1 VTARAGGLRNLL
13 DDDFLVVIIALIAGL
28 VAALGPAEPTG
39 HTATDAIL
47 LALGTGLIVFCG
59 ALAPWWVSVVVAAA
73 AMAIA
78 LDPLLIGLAVV
89 ALALALWNGSRPSL
103 SRVVTAASLGLSF
116 NVLGRADV
124 GGMLGTSAI
133 VTFVAAALVFVTGI
147 GRRSTPVRRTAWIG
161 LGVVVVF
168 GGLATA
174 GFAYEAAKSRHELAS
189 GLSTAELGVAALEDG
204 RFEDAAGWFREA
216 TGYLES
222 ANDRLD
228 KPWARAAAVVPV
240 AAIYQSAVSDM
251 SHVGADGATV
261 VADAL
266 DEIDFDR
273 LRPQAGRFDLQALAD
288 LQSPLTWVRDALVDL
303 QQTSQDVRSPWLV
316 DRATYEL
323 DDFDESV
330 AEHLPAL
337 QNALQA
343 IELAPEMLGADGPRT
358 YLLLFT
364 TPSESRALGGFIGSY
379 AELTVTDGQL
389 VLGDFGRAQDLDA
402 AVVTAAATMSDHEEF
417 VQEFG
422 RFGYDTD
429 GNGAVGDAA
438 FRNLDLTANFP
449 WVGEIAT
456 ELYTKTTGHKIDGV
470 IAMDP
475 HVVGALLGYTG
486 TVHLDSL
493 NQDVTPENAVQ
504 FLLRDQYVIGAADND
519 VRADGLAEA
528 ASQAFK
534 GLIGGAL
541 PEPIELARDL
551 GPLTS
556 ERRLLVW
563 SAHEEEQELL
573 ETVDIA
579 GEMPALDG
587 ADGWSFSVSNTG
599 GNKIDAYLQR
609 KAGYDAT
616 TDADTDVTTG
626 TMSIELTNTAP
637 AEGLPNYVIGNR
649 IGKPL
654 GTSSLL
660 VTLYSPLGLEQV
672 TVNGAVVGVTPGTED
687 GWNAYRFSVD
697 IPAGE
702 TATID
707 AALSGKVADPGE
719 LVTWTQPMADQL
731 QPL

>member
-1 VTARAGGLRNLL
+1 MPERAGGPRNLL
-13 DDDFLVVIIALIAGL
+13 DDDLLVVALALIAGL

-39 HTATDAIL
+39 HAATDAIL
-47 LALGTGLIVFCG
+47 LAVGTGLIVLIG
-59 ALAPWWVSVVVAAA
+59 ALAPWWVGVVVAAA

-78 LDPLLIGLAVV
+78 LDPVLIGLAVV
-89 ALALALWNGSRPSL
+89 AIALALWNGSRPTP
-103 SRVVTAASLGLSF
+103 SRLVMAASLGLSF
-116 NVLGRADV
+116 NVLGRAEV

-133 VTFVAAALVFVTGI
+133 VAFAAAVLVFVTGI
-147 GRRSTPVRRTAWIG
+147 RRRSTRVRRLAWAG
-161 LGVVVVF
+161 LGIAVVF
-168 GGLATA
+168 TGLATA
-174 GFAYEAAKSRHELAS
+174 GFGYEAVKSRHDLAS

-222 ANDRLD
+222 ANARLD
-228 KPWARAAAVVPV
+228 KPWARAAAVVPI

-266 DEIDFDR
+266 DQIDFDQ

-288 LQSPLTWVRDALVDL
+288 LQAPLTQVRDALVEL
-303 QQTSQDVRSPWLV
+303 QQTSQAVRSPWLLN
-316 DRATYEL
+316 RATYEL

-337 QNALQA
+337 QNALRA

-364 TPSESRALGGFIGSY
+364 TPAESRALGGFIGSY

-389 VLGDFGRAQDLDA
+389 ALGGFGRAQDLDA
-402 AVVTAAATMSDHEEF
+402 AVSAAAATMTDHEEF

-422 RFGYDTD
+422 RFGFDTD

-438 FRNLDLTANFP
+438 FRNLALTANFP
-449 WVGEIAT
+449 WVGEIAS
-456 ELYTKTTGHKIDGV
+456 ELYTKTTGHKVDGV

-475 HVVGALLGYTG
+475 YVVATLLGYTG

-493 NQDVTPENAVQ
+493 NQDVTPENAAQ

-528 ASQAFK
+528 ASLAFK
-534 GLIGGAL
+534 GLINGAL

-551 GPLTS
+551 APLTS

-563 SAHEEEQELL
+563 SAHPEEQELL
-573 ETVDIA
+573 ETVGIA
-579 GEMPALDG
+579 GDMPALDG

-599 GNKIDAYLQR
+599 GNKIDAFLQR
-609 KAGYDAT
+609 KAGYNAT
-616 TDADTDVTTG
+616 TDPDTGVTTG
-626 TMSIELTNTAP
+626 TMRIELTNTAP
-637 AEGLPNYVIGNR
+637 AEGLPKYVIGNR
-649 IGKPL
+649 IGKPD

-660 VTLYSPLGLEQV
+660 VTLYSPLGLDQV
-672 TVNGAVVGVTPGTED
+672 TVNDAVVGVTAGIED

-697 IPAGE
+697 IPAGA
-702 TATID
+702 TATIE
-707 AALSGKVADPGE
+707 ATLSGKVADPE
-719 LVTWTQPMADQL
+719 RVVTWTQPMSDQL
-731 QPL
+731 EPL